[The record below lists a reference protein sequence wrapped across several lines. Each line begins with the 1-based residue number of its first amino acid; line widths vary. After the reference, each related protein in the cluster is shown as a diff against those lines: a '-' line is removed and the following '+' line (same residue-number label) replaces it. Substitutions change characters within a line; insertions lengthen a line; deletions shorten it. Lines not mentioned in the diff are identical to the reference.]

1 MNGAQ
6 GTMKRSL
13 RSWLWG
19 VPIDEEVDE
28 ELAFHIEMRTREL
41 IARGMDARTAREIVL
56 SRIGDLG
63 QLKRTCEDLGRKR
76 DREMRMT
83 HWLEDL
89 RDDVAV
95 ALRQLN
101 TSRAF
106 TLVAVLTLAL
116 GIGANSA
123 MFAVADATL
132 LRPLPFADADRLV
145 AVSEIARD
153 GSGRGAA
160 NPLDFVD
167 WSQRNRTF
175 EAMAGAM
182 TSQTSITG
190 ADGIPQP
197 VAGQAVSARFFDVL
211 GVRPIAG
218 RTFQP
223 SDERPLPDAVVIG
236 EGLWRS
242 HLGGDPGAIG
252 RPIRLGGRTFTVIGV
267 VPASFQFDIP
277 GFPSLGPSQVWTV
290 LNPPRSRAPAER
302 YPHYLPVI
310 GLLKPGVTIEA
321 ARAEMTS
328 ISNALAEESPATNK
342 GHRATVDPLR
352 ERLASPELRLTSLLL
367 FGVVAFVLL
376 MCCANVANLL
386 LARTNARSREL
397 AVRSALGAGRQRIV
411 RQLLT
416 ESLVLAVLGGVLGAA
431 AGAAILKVAPS
442 LIPPGLLPQSV
453 PLAFDARV
461 LTFSAATAFI
471 VAILYGLAPAWQ
483 ATSKSLA
490 HIMSLD
496 SRTATGGSSKLRRG
510 LAIAEVAVAV
520 LLLCGAGL
528 LLRTLLTLEDV
539 DPGNRADE
547 VLTAAIGTGFGRT
560 PEALL
565 QSYASI
571 ESAARSAPGVRDVAW
586 GSALPF
592 DGLFWMQAFDVDGD
606 PPRSPTDRDLTG
618 YQIVSP
624 GYFRLLGV
632 PLLDGRAFTEG
643 DSANAPQVCV
653 VDDAFVRRYL
663 KGRAPIGARVRVNA
677 MAQPP
682 QAVLREIVGVVKH
695 VKERPD
701 EQEAQPHL
709 YVPMAQN
716 TWSLATMV
724 VQPAS
729 GPAEAIAPAVRA
741 AIARIE
747 PARSLQ
753 FRTLATIQTQAT
765 SRPRFRAVLVGAFA
779 LLALTLALVGVFGV
793 LAYSVQQRTREFG
806 VRIALGASA
815 ASVLRLV
822 MSSAGGVIGA
832 GVVIGLAAA
841 AIVSRSISTFL
852 FGVQPI
858 DPMTFLLV
866 PVVLIATAAIAVAA
880 PAWRAA
886 RIDPVVAFRTE

>member
-1 MNGAQ
+1 
-6 GTMKRSL
+6 MKRSL
-13 RSWLWG
+13 RSWLWR
-19 VPIDEEVDE
+19 VPLDQEVDD

-41 IARGMDARTAREIVL
+41 VERGMDPRVAREIVL

-63 QLKRTCEDLGRKR
+63 QLRRTCMDLGKKR
-76 DREMRMT
+76 DREMQMT
-83 HWLEDL
+83 QWLGDL
-89 RDDVAV
+89 KDDVLV
-95 ALRQLN
+95 ALRQLKA
-101 TSRAF
+101 SPAF
-106 TLVAVLTLAL
+106 ALVAILTLAL

-132 LRPLPFADADRLV
+132 LRPLPFADAERLV
-145 AVSEIARD
+145 FVSEIGRD
-153 GSGRGAA
+153 GGRGAA

-167 WSQRNRTF
+167 WSERNRTF

-182 TSQTSITG
+182 GSQTSITG
-190 ADGIPQP
+190 ADGIAQP
-197 VAGQAVSARFFDVL
+197 LPGQAVTAHFFDVL
-211 GVRPIAG
+211 GVKPIAG
-218 RTFQP
+218 RTFQR
-223 SDERPLPDAVVIG
+223 SDEKPMPDAVVIG

-242 HLGGDPGAIG
+242 HFGGDADAIG
-252 RPIRLGGRTFTVIGV
+252 RAIRLGGRMFTLIGV

-277 GFPSLGPSQVWTV
+277 GFPSIGPSQVWTV

-310 GLLKPGVTIEA
+310 GRLKPGVTIDA
-321 ARAEMTS
+321 ARAEMAA

-352 ERLASPELRLTSLLL
+352 ERLASRELRLTSLLL

-386 LARTNARSREL
+386 LARTHARSREL
-397 AVRSALGAGRQRIV
+397 ALRSALGAGRQRIV

-416 ESLVLAVLGGVLGAA
+416 ESLVLALLGGGLGMAV
-431 AGAAILKVAPS
+431 GAAILKAAPS
-442 LIPPGLLPQSV
+442 VVPPGLLPQSV
-453 PLAFDARV
+453 PLAFDQRV
-461 LTFSAATAFI
+461 LIFSVATAFV

-496 SRTATGGSSKLRRG
+496 SRTATGGTSRLRRG
-510 LAIAEVAVAV
+510 LAIAEVAAAV

-528 LLRTLLTLEDV
+528 LLRTLLTLQDV
-539 DPGNRADE
+539 DPGHRAGE
-547 VLTAAIGTGFGRT
+547 LLTANVAAGFGRT
-560 PEALL
+560 PDAMR
-565 QSYASI
+565 QFYAGI
-571 ESAARSAPGVRDVAW
+571 EREVRNAPGVRDVAW
-586 GSALPF
+586 GSAMPLEPLYWLQSF
-592 DGLFWMQAFDVDGD
+592 DIDGD
-606 PPRSPTDRDLTG
+606 PPRAPTDRDLTG

-624 GYFRLLGV
+624 SYFRLLNISV
-632 PLLDGRAFTEG
+632 LQGRAFTEA
-643 DSANAPQVCV
+643 DATNALQVCI

-663 KGRAPIGARVRVNA
+663 KGRTAIGTRVSVNA
-677 MAQPP
+677 MVQPS

-701 EQEAQPHL
+701 EPEAQPQL
-709 YVPMAQN
+709 YVPLAQN
-716 TWSLATMV
+716 TWTLATLV
-724 VQPAS
+724 VQPAT
-729 GPAEAIAPAVRA
+729 GRADTIAPAVRA
-741 AIARIE
+741 AISRVE
-747 PARSLQ
+747 PDRALA
-753 FRTLATIQTQAT
+753 FRTLTTIQTQAT

-815 ASVLRLV
+815 ANVLRLV
-822 MSSAGGVIGA
+822 LSSAGGVIGT
-832 GVVIGLAAA
+832 GVAIGLMAAA
-841 AIVSRSISTFL
+841 VLSRSISTFL
-852 FGVQPI
+852 FGVQPL
-858 DPMTFLLV
+858 DPITFVLV

-886 RIDPVVAFRTE
+886 RVDPVVAFRAE